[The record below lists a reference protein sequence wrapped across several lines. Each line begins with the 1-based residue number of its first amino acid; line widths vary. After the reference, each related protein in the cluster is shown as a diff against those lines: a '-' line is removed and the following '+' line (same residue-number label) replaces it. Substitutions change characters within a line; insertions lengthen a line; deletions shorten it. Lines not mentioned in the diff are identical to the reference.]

1 MQAISEEGDEDM
13 RLDPMLDLMIDRP
26 QLEIVF
32 QVFERSFDFGQLN
45 VELPEIGGIAISE
58 IGAQQIAPFTSAH
71 LAQLLAVDLVILQRI
86 VVNANRI
93 GDLEY
98 AEMAQ
103 ARIDYLNSGMRDELR
118 TEFRR
123 IMRVYEEFLTEKNDR
138 TTRATSTWRRVENK
152 GEKQTMI
159 DWARSKSPAEGFTAL
174 VKVGKI
180 EDTAEYLIISP
191 PMWSNWRSA
200 GLTERTEFKLKGTYL
215 R

>member
-1 MQAISEEGDEDM
+1 MAKVIDKPAAIKRPIKRPIKTPDEY
-13 RLDPMLDLMIDRP
+13 
-26 QLEIVF
+26 
-32 QVFERSFDFGQLN
+32 N
-45 VELPEIGGIAISE
+45 
-58 IGAQQIAPFTSAH
+58 
-71 LAQLLAVDLVILQRI
+71 DLVILQRI

-93 GDLEY
+93 GDLKY

-123 IMRVYEEFLTEKNDR
+123 IMRVYEEFLTENNDR
-138 TTRATSTWRRVENK
+138 TTRATHMWRKVENK

-180 EDTAEYLIISP
+180 EDTAEYLIISFP
-191 PMWSNWRSA
+191 NDFPSDVVELAQRRIDRENRIQDQG
-200 GLTERTEFKLKGTYL
+200 GLS
-215 R
+215 